1 MLTIF
6 NRKELIVTMDIHRQ
20 AEIRDVLAQN
30 GIDYTVKT
38 KNLQNFGALDSQRSH
53 IGNMGIN
60 QDYSYEYKIYVQKKD
75 YEAALGLIKY
85 YFQGCKEV

>member
-38 KNLQNFGALDSQRSH
+38 KNLQNSGVLDSQRGH
-53 IGNMGIN
+53 TGNML
-60 QDYSYEYKIYVQKKD
+60 S
-75 YEAALGLIKY
+75 LIHI
-85 YFQGCKEV
+85 

>member
-30 GIDYTVKT
+30 GINYTVKT
-38 KNLQNFGALDSQRSH
+38 KNLQNSGVLDSQRGH
-53 IGNMGIN
+53 TGNMWI
-60 QDYSYEYKIYVQKKD
+60 DRSYSYEYKIYVHKKD
-75 YEAALGLIKY
+75 YVAARGLIK
-85 YFQGCKEV
+85 

>member
-30 GIDYTVKT
+30 GINYTVKT
-38 KNLQNFGALDSQRSH
+38 KICRILVSLTAKEVIQV
-53 IGNMGIN
+53 IW
-60 QDYSYEYKIYVQKKD
+60 
-75 YEAALGLIKY
+75 GLIKVIHMNIKSMY
-85 YFQGCKEV
+85 IKKTMRLHGN

>member
-30 GIDYTVKT
+30 SIDYTVKT
-38 KNLQNFGALDSQRSH
+38 KNLQNSGVLDSQRGH
-53 IGNMGIN
+53 TGNMGIN

-75 YEAALGLIKY
+75 YEAARGLIK
-85 YFQGCKEV
+85 

>member
-30 GIDYTVKT
+30 GINYTVKT
-38 KNLQNFGALDSQRSH
+38 KNLQNSGALGIQRGYT
-53 IGNMGIN
+53 GNMGID
-60 QDYSYEYKIYVQKKD
+60 QSHSYEYKIYVHKKD
-75 YEAALGLIKY
+75 YEAARGLIK
-85 YFQGCKEV
+85 

>member
-30 GIDYTVKT
+30 DIDYTVKT
-38 KNLQNFGALDSQRSH
+38 KNLQNSGAP
-53 IGNMGIN
+53 
-60 QDYSYEYKIYVQKKD
+60 
-75 YEAALGLIKY
+75 
-85 YFQGCKEV
+85 

>member
-30 GIDYTVKT
+30 GINYTVKT
-38 KNLQNFGALDSQRSH
+38 KNLQNSGVLDSQRGH
-53 IGNMGIN
+53 TGKMGI
-60 QDYSYEYKIYVQKKD
+60 DRSYSYEYKIYVHKKD
-75 YEAALGLIKY
+75 YEAARELIK
-85 YFQGCKEV
+85 

>member
-30 GIDYTVKT
+30 GINYTVKT
-38 KNLQNFGALDSQRSH
+38 KNLQNSGVLDSQRGH
-53 IGNMGIN
+53 TGNMAV
-60 QDYSYEYKIYVQKKD
+60 SYTHLRKQKK
-75 YEAALGLIKY
+75 
-85 YFQGCKEV
+85 Q

>member
-30 GIDYTVKT
+30 DIDYTVKT
-38 KNLQNFGALDSQRSH
+38 KNLQNSGAFDSQRGR

-60 QDYSYEYKIYVQKKD
+60 QDYSYEYKIYVHKKD
-75 YEAALGLIKY
+75 YEAARELIK
-85 YFQGCKEV
+85 

>member
-30 GIDYTVKT
+30 GINYTVKT
-38 KNLQNFGALDSQRSH
+38 KNLQNSGVLDSQRGH
-53 IGNMGIN
+53 TGNMGI
-60 QDYSYEYKIYVQKKD
+60 DRSYSYEYKIYVHKKD
-75 YEAALGLIKY
+75 YEVARGLIK
-85 YFQGCKEV
+85 

>member
-38 KNLQNFGALDSQRSH
+38 KNLQNSGALDSQRGR

-60 QDYSYEYKIYVQKKD
+60 QDYSYEYKIYVHKTD
-75 YEAALGLIKY
+75 YETALGLIK
-85 YFQGCKEV
+85 

>member
-30 GIDYTVKT
+30 DIDYTVKT
-38 KNLQNFGALDSQRSH
+38 KNLQNSGALDSQRGR
-53 IGNMGIN
+53 IGNMLPQQPPNIFT
-60 QDYSYEYKIYVQKKD
+60 SPSSIKD
-75 YEAALGLIKY
+75 
-85 YFQGCKEV
+85 FT

>member
-30 GIDYTVKT
+30 DIDYTVKT
-38 KNLQNFGALDSQRSH
+38 KNLQNSGVLDSQRGR

-60 QDYSYEYKIYVQKKD
+60 QDYSYEYKIYVHKKD
-75 YEAALGLIKY
+75 YEAARELIK
-85 YFQGCKEV
+85 

>member
-6 NRKELIVTMDIHRQ
+6 NRKELIVTIDIHRQ

-30 GIDYTVKT
+30 GINYTVKT
-38 KNLQNFGALDSQRSH
+38 KNLQNSGVLDSQRGR

-60 QDYSYEYKIYVQKKD
+60 QDYSYEYKIYVHKKD
-75 YEAALGLIKY
+75 YEAARGLIK
-85 YFQGCKEV
+85 

>member
-20 AEIRDVLAQN
+20 ADIRDVLAQN

-38 KNLQNFGALDSQRSH
+38 KMRTQKRGYKK
-53 IGNMGIN
+53 IN
-60 QDYSYEYKIYVQKKD
+60 
-75 YEAALGLIKY
+75 
-85 YFQGCKEV
+85 

>member
-6 NRKELIVTMDIHRQ
+6 NRKELIVTMDIHLQ

-38 KNLQNFGALDSQRSH
+38 KNLQNSGVLDSQRGH
-53 IGNMGIN
+53 TGNMGID
-60 QDYSYEYKIYVQKKD
+60 QSYSYEYKIYVHKKD
-75 YEAALGLIKY
+75 YEAARELIK
-85 YFQGCKEV
+85 

>member
-30 GIDYTVKT
+30 DIDYTVKT
-38 KNLQNFGALDSQRSH
+38 KNLQNSGAFDSQRGR

-60 QDYSYEYKIYVQKKD
+60 QDYSYEYKIYVYKKD
-75 YEAALGLIKY
+75 YEAARGLIK
-85 YFQGCKEV
+85 

>member
-30 GIDYTVKT
+30 GINYTVKT
-38 KNLQNFGALDSQRSH
+38 KNLQKFWFLY
-53 IGNMGIN
+53 N
-60 QDYSYEYKIYVQKKD
+60 QKRQTGKLGVGLRYS
-75 YEAALGLIKY
+75 
-85 YFQGCKEV
+85 F

>member
-30 GIDYTVKT
+30 GINYTVKT
-38 KNLQNFGALDSQRSH
+38 KNLQNSGVLDSQRGH
-53 IGNMGIN
+53 TGNMGI
-60 QDYSYEYKIYVQKKD
+60 DSYEYKIYVHKKD
-75 YEAALGLIKY
+75 YEAARELIK
-85 YFQGCKEV
+85 

>member
-38 KNLQNFGALDSQRSH
+38 KNLQNSGALDSQRGR
-53 IGNMGIN
+53 IGNMGID
-60 QDYSYEYKIYVQKKD
+60 QSHSY
-75 YEAALGLIKY
+75 
-85 YFQGCKEV
+85 

>member
-38 KNLQNFGALDSQRSH
+38 KNLQNSGVLDSQRGH